1 MQGGNSSMKHKD
13 GVLVTNF
20 QPNNNEHT
28 QYHLFI
34 VPIFLKKRKG
44 TTLKKKKKIKGE
56 KTKRKFLK
64 LNKLKY
70 WQYVD

>member
-1 MQGGNSSMKHKD
+1 MKHKD

-20 QPNNNEHT
+20 QPSNIICSSQH
-28 QYHLFI
+28 HLFV
-34 VPIFLKKRKG
+34 VPTFLKREMEP
-44 TTLKKKKKIKGE
+44 LKKKIKGK

>member
-1 MQGGNSSMKHKD
+1 MKHKD
-13 GVLVTNF
+13 GVLITNF

-34 VPIFLKKRKG
+34 ASSFLKREREP
-44 TTLKKKKKIKGE
+44 LSKKKKKIKGK

>member
-1 MQGGNSSMKHKD
+1 MKHKD

-34 VPIFLKKRKG
+34 VSRFLKREREP
-44 TTLKKKKKIKGE
+44 LSKKKKIKGK